1 MKAEEIN
8 KAAEQA
14 LASNYVMEDNRD
26 AFRQGF
32 HIGYEEGHKAACR
45 AQYHDFQQGEKH
57 AAQNIIE
64 MIHNGWHLNAI
75 EALCRQKIEEAE
87 KEAKQ

>member
-14 LASNYVMEDNRD
+14 LASNYVMEEPCD

-32 HIGYEEGHKAACR
+32 HIGAEWQLR
-45 AQYHDFQQGEKH
+45 TQYHDFQQGEAH
-57 AAQNIIE
+57 AARNIIE